1 MKNDL
6 ENIELKKMRGL
17 FINLFIE
24 NKYNEIIEEYY
35 IKKKDG
41 IINENI
47 DYIINILNNGPN
59 NINEAYIL
67 VPIGL
72 SYLYINNENK

>member
-17 FINLFIE
+17 FINLFRE

>member
-17 FINLFIE
+17 FINLFRE

-47 DYIINILNNGPN
+47 DHIINILNNGPN

>member
-1 MKNDL
+1 MKNDI
-6 ENIELKKMRGL
+6 ENIELKKIRGL
-17 FINLFIE
+17 FINLFRE
-24 NKYNEIIEEYY
+24 KKYNEIIEEYY

-47 DYIINILNNGPN
+47 DYIINVLNNGPN

-72 SYLYINNENK
+72 SYLYINNKNE